1 MPGWI
6 LDGLYLKWKRQPEKN
21 PSKMQKYCNE
31 KKLPF
36 CNRNQKRNNFFLVL
50 HFCYIVIF
58 TFYNKLA
65 TFKLCI
71 AIISWKKY
79 ISIFVSKNK
88 IPYQFIFTE
97 VQAGQIILEI
107 NSRSSL
113 LGKKILYLEY
123 FVFFY
128 CRTLALNLKISCL
141 YNMNA
146 GPMTWT

>member
-36 CNRNQKRNNFFLVL
+36 CNRNQKRSNFFLVL
-50 HFCYIVIF
+50 HFCFIVIF

-107 NSRSSL
+107 NSSSSL
-113 LGKKILYLEY
+113 LGKK
-123 FVFFY
+123 
-128 CRTLALNLKISCL
+128 NLIPRIFCIFL
-141 YNMNA
+141 L
-146 GPMTWT
+146 